1 MRALVLS
8 VLCVIFVGCMKRTDL
23 APMPHITRFV
33 VFPKN
38 FEYPGR
44 IPPDVGQKNVGA
56 LVAFMDSVHSG
67 WIRAYGVGFGPP
79 SPAYYAHLYDGDR
92 YVGYFA
98 VGAGVLP
105 GSAAYFQVRYGD
117 LFAQKRV
124 TKAEANRFLDL
135 IGEGGEL

>member
-1 MRALVLS
+1 M
-8 VLCVIFVGCMKRTDL
+8 LCMLLVGCMKRTDL
-23 APMPHITRFV
+23 APMPHITRFIV
-33 VFPKN
+33 LPKDY
-38 FEYPGR
+38 EYPYS
-44 IPPDVGQKNVGA
+44 IPSDIGQKDVGA

-67 WIRAYGVGFGPP
+67 WTRAYGVGFGPP
-79 SPAYYAHLYDGDR
+79 SPAYYAHLYDGGR

-117 LFAQKRV
+117 VFAQKRV

-135 IGEGGEL
+135 IGVGGEL